1 MLKNHEKK
9 NLISPFS
16 HSQVGTALAF
26 GVFLSASSAAAVA
39 AAEAGAAS
47 AEAQLLVP

>member
-1 MLKNHEKK
+1 MGNR
-9 NLISPFS
+9 ISDSWLATGVIP
-16 HSQVGTALAF
+16 QVGTALAF

-47 AEAQLLVP
+47 AEA